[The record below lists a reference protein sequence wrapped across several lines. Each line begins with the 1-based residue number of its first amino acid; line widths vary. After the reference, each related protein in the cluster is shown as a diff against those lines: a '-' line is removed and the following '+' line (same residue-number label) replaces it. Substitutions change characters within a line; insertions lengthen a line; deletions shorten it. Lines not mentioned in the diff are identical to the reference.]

1 MKSKRSADSSGIRC
15 NKKTKTLTLNSHE
28 KKERWGAG
36 SMREETAGVQPPS
49 VSALLKL
56 HLCSPVGV
64 CLKAW
69 CGRSVL
75 SNPSG
80 EERIKRG
87 GPLLS
92 ALTTP
97 HICFKGTNRR
107 GQLNSN
113 PRHEKRKKQPWQ
125 NISDIPV
132 KANWAF
138 DCGQTRTRVW
148 ACVVKTRRCQAAGF
162 TFFVHSLFLSHFSFC
177 STEVSPFWLTLS
189 EIRRASWRRPFNFLH
204 GLHSWPSPEQEPGAD
219 AEGPRTTGNNIFVNI
234 ITGFVFSMASP
245 IGLMSP
251 ATGAGTLLETI
262 KREQLCCL
270 QL

>member
-1 MKSKRSADSSGIRC
+1 
-15 NKKTKTLTLNSHE
+15 
-28 KKERWGAG
+28 
-36 SMREETAGVQPPS
+36 MREETAGVQPPS

-56 HLCSPVGV
+56 HLCSPVGE

-87 GPLLS
+87 GLCCLLS
-92 ALTTP
+92 LHLIYVLKAQ
-97 HICFKGTNRR
+97 IRR
-107 GQLNSN
+107 GQPNSN
-113 PRHEKRKKQPWQ
+113 PRHGKRKKQPWQ

-177 STEVSPFWLTLS
+177 STEVSPVWLTLS
-189 EIRRASWRRPFNFLH
+189 DGVRFA
-204 GLHSWPSPEQEPGAD
+204 GQ
-219 AEGPRTTGNNIFVNI
+219 AEGVLSTFYTASTAGRLLSRNLEPMRRESSPHVRPRTTGNKIFVNI
-234 ITGFVFSMASP
+234 ITGFVFSMAAP

-262 KREQLCCL
+262 KPEQLCCL

>member
-1 MKSKRSADSSGIRC
+1 MRRKSAGGGGAWGKRLQAPS
-15 NKKTKTLTLNSHE
+15 
-28 KKERWGAG
+28 
-36 SMREETAGVQPPS
+36 PPS

-97 HICFKGTNRR
+97 HIYFKGTNRR
-107 GQLNSN
+107 GQPNSN
-113 PRHEKRKKQPWQ
+113 PRHETRKTQPWQ

-132 KANWAF
+132 KTNWAF

-162 TFFVHSLFLSHFSFC
+162 AFFVHSLFRSHFSFC

-189 EIRRASWRRPFNFLH
+189 DGVRFAVLSA
-204 GLHSWPSPEQEPGAD
+204 HSWPSPEQEPGAD
-219 AEGPRTTGNNIFVNI
+219 AEGKLPPPQVGARTTGNNFFVNI
-234 ITGFVFSMASP
+234 ITGFVFSIASP
-245 IGLMSP
+245 VGLMSP
-251 ATGAGTLLETI
+251 ATCWNTLGDNNMGTALLFAALALT
-262 KREQLCCL
+262 
-270 QL
+270 